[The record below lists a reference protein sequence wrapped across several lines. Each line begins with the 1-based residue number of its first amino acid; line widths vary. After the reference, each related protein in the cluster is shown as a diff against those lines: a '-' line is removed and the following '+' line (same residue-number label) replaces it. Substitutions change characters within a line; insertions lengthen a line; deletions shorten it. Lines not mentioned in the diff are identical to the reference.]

1 MEDEDG
7 LAKRGYGG
15 GVGGE
20 RLCEGW
26 KEQAAELM
34 REFLEDHQEKR
45 EEAEALLEDLDI
57 SLESSRRG
65 VAPGDE

>member
-1 MEDEDG
+1 
-7 LAKRGYGG
+7 
-15 GVGGE
+15 
-20 RLCEGW
+20 
-26 KEQAAELM
+26 M

-45 EEAEALLEDLDI
+45 AEAEELLEDLDI